1 MNEGKR
7 VKIAKRHGVRYG
19 VIHPRRVERRSVI
32 DVVNDFRE
40 KHQTATAVIGIFVI
54 SACILLGG
62 LVEGAR
68 MAF

>member
-1 MNEGKR
+1 MSEGKR
-7 VKIAKRHGVRYG
+7 VKIATMNGVRYG
-19 VIHPRRVERRSVI
+19 VIHPRSIERRSFI
-32 DVVNDFRE
+32 EVVNDFRA
-40 KHQTATAVIGIFVI
+40 KHQTATAVIGILII

>member
-1 MNEGKR
+1 MSDGKL
-7 VKIAKRHGVRYG
+7 VKIATRHGVRYG
-19 VIHPRRVERRSVI
+19 VIHPRRVERRSAI
-32 DVVNDFRE
+32 EAFNDFRA
-40 KHQTATAVIGIFVI
+40 KHQTATAVIGISVI

>member
-1 MNEGKR
+1 MRDGKR
-7 VKIAKRHGVRYG
+7 VKIATSNGVCYG
-19 VIHPRRVERRSVI
+19 AIHPRRVERRSVI
-32 DVVNDFRE
+32 EVVNDFRA

-54 SACILLGG
+54 SSCILLGG

>member
-1 MNEGKR
+1 MSEGKR
-7 VKIAKRHGVRYG
+7 VKIATMNGVRYG

-40 KHQTATAVIGIFVI
+40 KHQTATAVIGISVI

>member
-1 MNEGKR
+1 MSERKR
-7 VKIAKRHGVRYG
+7 VKIATSNGVRYG
-19 VIHPRRVERRSVI
+19 AIRHRRVERRSVI
-32 DVVNDFRE
+32 EVVNDFRE
-40 KHQTATAVIGIFVI
+40 KHQTATAVIGILII